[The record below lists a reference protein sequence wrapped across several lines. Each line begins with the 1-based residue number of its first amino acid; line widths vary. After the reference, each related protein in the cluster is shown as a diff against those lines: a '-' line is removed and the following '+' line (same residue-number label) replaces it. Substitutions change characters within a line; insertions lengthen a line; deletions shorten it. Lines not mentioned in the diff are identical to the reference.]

1 MATTTNLYRAL
12 RELIPDAP
20 LQVAT
25 VSSVNT
31 SAGTSTITWPG
42 GTQQTVRGTSVG
54 AGNRAFVRSGV
65 IEGPAPALSLETI
78 EV

>member
-1 MATTTNLYRAL
+1 MSSTNLYRAL

-25 VSSVNT
+25 VSSID
-31 SAGTSTITWPG
+31 SGTGSSVITWPG
-42 GTQQTVRGTSVG
+42 GTQQTVRGTQVSIG
-54 AGNRAFVRSGV
+54 SKAFVRDGV
-65 IEGPAPALSLETI
+65 IEGAAPELTPETI